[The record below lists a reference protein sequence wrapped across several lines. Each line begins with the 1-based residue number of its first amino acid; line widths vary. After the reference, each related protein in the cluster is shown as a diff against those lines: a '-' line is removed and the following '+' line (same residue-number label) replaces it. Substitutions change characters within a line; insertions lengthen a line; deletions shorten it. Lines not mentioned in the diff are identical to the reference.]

1 MIRRSLG
8 AGLFIAMVLAAV
20 PAMAQ
25 VSETGIISGTVTDVD
40 GNPLPGVT
48 VTLDSVEIPSQ
59 TAFTRVNGTYRFVAL
74 PAGSYT
80 VTFSLTGFTTMVNE
94 GAVVNVDANTTLS
107 VAMTLASVEETVTV
121 TASTPVVDVKKS
133 GISRNLSEEYM
144 QSIPSARDPW
154 VMMEHTAGLQVDRQN
169 IGGSEGGQQSGF
181 SAAGADGDDTMWSY
195 DGAEVTDMA
204 ATGASPMYY
213 DFDAFEEISIS
224 TGGNDPSIATG
235 GLRINF
241 VTKRGGNSW
250 RASGRFYMVDEG
262 TQVDPLYD
270 RGKDDWKPGVNPDD
284 YYPNYIGNAINNIKD
299 YGVEVGGPIV
309 RDHLFIWG
317 SYGKQDIKLLVGTS
331 EDNTQLKHYHLKA
344 TGHVGNSDVL
354 SFTYLKANKTKQGR
368 GAAANRDPAATH
380 NQGGPS
386 PVYTV
391 KWQHTF
397 SDNMYLESVFNH
409 TGLGFYLNPQACDEN
424 GIITADCGVQGPQAK
439 RDYDTGQYFSSSWYY
454 DTIRPLYNFRID
466 ANNYLAE
473 KVGGDHEFKYGYSY
487 RWAEVS
493 SSSGYSGGAMAVFD
507 AGVASEAWI
516 VGPALDAYRGV
527 RHSLYLGDTWTMDRL
542 TLNLGIRGDFQTSIE
557 LPSGSGASPLA
568 PEQFP
573 ARSFGGND
581 PGWGWNSFSPRF
593 GLTYDLTGDGR
604 AILRVNAARYASQ
617 MAAWELSYLN
627 TTSWAEI
634 DYDWT
639 DLNGNTNVDPGETGD
654 ILWFGGFDPDDPNS
668 PSGNVITETV
678 APKTDEIIVGAD
690 YEVVRNLAIGASYIW
705 KKVHTF
711 NWAPKTGISSGN
723 YFGVPYNTDGS
734 EDPNGSLTVYHLDQQ
749 NPTWETY
756 RERPDY
762 NTSYSGLEFTLTK
775 RFSDNWMANASF
787 NWTDYKAHYPT
798 PASYIDPTNVWAQND
813 NYMLLQSGGS
823 GRSGTYY
830 GSARY
835 YFKSS
840 GMYQFGHGI
849 TLGGFFQFREGY
861 MNPIYTRTDSRPNGI
876 GRESAWIQPVDV
888 NKLSSYW
895 DVDLRVEKT
904 FDFPADVRLHIIGDM
919 FNLFNNGINL
929 AVHNQFNS
937 SNYDLIRE
945 VMQGF
950 TFRLG
955 LRLVLR

>member
-1 MIRRSLG
+1 
-8 AGLFIAMVLAAV
+8 MVLAAV

-25 VSETGIISGTVTDVD
+25 VTETGIISGTVTDVD

-74 PAGSYT
+74 PAGQYT
-80 VTFSLTGFTTMVNE
+80 VTFALTGFTTMINE
-94 GAVVNVDANTTLS
+94 GAQVNVDATTSLN
-107 VAMTLASVEETVTV
+107 VQMTLASVEETVTV

-133 GISRNLSEEYM
+133 GLSTNLSEEYM
-144 QSIPSARDPW
+144 QNIPSARDPW
-154 VMMEHTAGLQVDRQN
+154 VMMEHTPGLQVDRQN
-169 IGGSEGGQQSGF
+169 VGGSEGGQQSGF
-181 SAAGADGDDTMWSY
+181 NAAGSDGDDTMWTY

-204 ATGASPMYY
+204 ATGASPFYY
-213 DFDAFEEISIS
+213 DFDAFEEISIT

-235 GLRINF
+235 GMRVNF

-250 RASGRFYMVDEG
+250 RASGRFYLVDEA

-284 YYPNYIGNAINNIKD
+284 YYPGYIGNAINNIKD

-309 RDHLFIWG
+309 RDHLFVWG
-317 SYGKQDIKLLVGTS
+317 SIGRQDIGLLVGTS
-331 EDNTQLKHYHLKA
+331 EDNTQLKHYHLKG
-344 TGHVGNSDVL
+344 TGHIGNSDVL
-354 SFTYLKANKTKQGR
+354 SFTYLQANKTKQGR
-368 GAAANRDPAATH
+368 GAAANKEPASTH

-409 TGLGFYLNPQACDEN
+409 TGLGFYLNPQGCDEN
-424 GIITADCGVQGPQAK
+424 GIVTADCGVQGPQAK
-439 RDYDTGQYFSSSWYY
+439 RDYDTGQYWSSSWYY
-454 DTIRPLYNFRID
+454 DTIRPLYNFRFD

-473 KVGGDHEFKYGYSY
+473 VAGGDHEFKYGYSY

-507 AGVASEAWI
+507 AGAAEEAWI
-516 VGPALDAYRGV
+516 VGPALDNYRGV
-527 RHSLYLGDTWTMDRL
+527 RHSLYFGDTWSLDRL
-542 TLNLGIRGDFQTSIE
+542 TLNLGVRADFQTSIE
-557 LPSGSGASPLA
+557 LASESAASPLN
-568 PEQFP
+568 PDQFP
-573 ARSFGGND
+573 ARSFPGND
-581 PGWGWNSFSPRF
+581 PGFGWNSLSPRF
-593 GLTYDLTGDGR
+593 GLTYDLTGDAR
-604 AILRVNAARYASQ
+604 AIARFNAARYDSQ
-617 MAAWELSYLN
+617 MPAWELAYLN

-634 DYDWT
+634 DYEWT
-639 DLNGNTNVDPGETGD
+639 DLNGNTNIDPGETGD
-654 ILWFGGFDPDDPNS
+654 VLWYGGFDPDDPNA
-668 PSGNVITETV
+668 PSGNVISETTP
-678 APKTDEIIVGAD
+678 PKTDEIIAGVD

-705 KKVHTF
+705 KQYHNVT
-711 NWAPKTGISSGN
+711 WSPYTGITSAN
-723 YFGVPYNTDGS
+723 YFPVSYNLQGS
-734 EDPNGSLTVYHLDQQ
+734 EDSSGPLNVYHLDQQ
-749 NPTWETY
+749 RPTWETY
-756 RERPDY
+756 AQRPDY
-762 NTSYSGLEFTLTK
+762 KTSYNGLEITLTK

-787 NWTDYKAHYPT
+787 NWTDYKQSYPT
-798 PASYIDPTNVWAQND
+798 PASYIDPTNVWATND

-823 GRSGTYY
+823 GRSGTFY

-835 YFKSS
+835 FFKTS
-840 GMYQFGHGI
+840 GMYQFPHGI
-849 TLGGFFQFREGY
+849 TVGGFFQVREGY
-861 MNPIYTRTDSRPNGI
+861 LNPIYTRTDSRPNGI
-876 GRESAWIQPVDV
+876 GRVSAWIAPIDTNV
-888 NKLSSYW
+888 LPAYW
-895 DVDLRVEKT
+895 NMDLRVEKT

-919 FNLFNNGINL
+919 FNVFNNGINL
-929 AVHNQFNS
+929 AIHNQYNS